1 MFSTICYIISI
12 ICFIT
17 TFGCHATLKNGNP
30 TDYPGYMLSPLLSSI
45 PYISGFIL
53 AVIPECLVFD
63 IAWYWMFLI
72 NTFIVIILGP
82 IITKFYLVR
91 MVSGKGLGVDAFIS
105 LLIAIVF
112 FNFRNHIF
120 NLNIRLYE
128 KHTNSLNYS
137 TTVMS
142 ISNALWL
149 LYICQ
154 ILFFYC
160 FLFNGIPMLP

>member
-53 AVIPECLVFD
+53 AVIPECFVID

-72 NTFIVIILGP
+72 NIFIVIILGP

-112 FNFRNHIF
+112 LTLGIIF
-120 NLNIRLYE
+120 
-128 KHTNSLNYS
+128 
-137 TTVMS
+137 
-142 ISNALWL
+142 
-149 LYICQ
+149 Q
-154 ILFFYC
+154 
-160 FLFNGIPMLP
+160 P